1 MIASTILDFPLPLGP
16 IRQTNPLIKGI
27 LTVLLPK
34 DLNPLV
40 RISFT
45 NASVGSPEKKTE
57 LANNLIYM
65 IEIN

>member
-16 IRQTNPLIKGI
+16 IKQTNPLMKGI

-45 NASVGSPEKKTE
+45 NASVDSPEEKTG
-57 LANNLIYM
+57 
-65 IEIN
+65 